1 MKNSFVI
8 LVLALVLLSCGNKTN
23 NSSSQVEVGMDESS
37 ISNNLKEALT
47 LYASFDKGIDADVSN
62 GDARLYT
69 VMNRREV
76 DSAMVGLYKDSVSHS
91 KNLGK
96 TGGALLFSGKTR
108 GSIYYKSQGNIT
120 YNSTN
125 WNGAISFWLKLN
137 PNKDLQPGYCDPI
150 QITDVSYND
159 ASIWVDFTKTLPRAF
174 RLGVIEDRDAWNPA
188 PEGPDNE
195 NPKFLDLL
203 VRMDNPPFDSD
214 QWTHV
219 LVNYSGLNSPDGK
232 AELYVNGDFVGIR
245 ENISNPFTWNLEE
258 SNIYLGLSYIGLFD
272 ELSIFNRSLSKEE
285 IEVLY
290 KGKSILN

>member
-1 MKNSFVI
+1 MKNTCYI
-8 LVLALVLLSCGNKTN
+8 LFIIVVLVSCGNKTKE
-23 NSSSQVEVGMDESS
+23 NSKQVERETLESP
-37 ISNNLKEALT
+37 IKIDLKTALT
-47 LYASFDKGIDADVSN
+47 LYASFDQGIDADVAN
-62 GDARLYT
+62 GDAKLYT
-69 VMNRREV
+69 VMNRREA
-76 DSAMVGLYKDSVSHS
+76 DSAMLGLHKDSVSYS
-91 KNLGK
+91 KNLGR

-108 GSIYYKSQGNIT
+108 GSIYYKSQGNIA
-120 YNSTN
+120 YDSTN

-137 PNKDLQPGYCDPI
+137 PDEDLRPGYCDPI

-174 RLGVIEDRDAWNPA
+174 RLGVIEDRDAWNPE

-203 VRMDNPPFDSD
+203 VRMDDPPFAND

-219 LVNYSGLNSPDGK
+219 LVNFSGLNSPSGK
-232 AELYVNGDFVGIR
+232 AELYVNGDYVGVR
-245 ENISNPFTWNLEE
+245 DKISNPFTWNLEE

-285 IEVLY
+285 IAALYLGEV
-290 KGKSILN
+290 KLN

>member
-23 NSSSQVEVGMDESS
+23 KSSSQVEVGMDESS

-76 DSAMVGLYKDSVSHS
+76 DSAMVGLYKDSVSHL

-96 TGGALLFSGKTR
+96 TGGALIFSGKTR
-108 GSIYYKSQGNIT
+108 GSIYYKSQGNIA

-285 IEVLY
+285 IAALY
-290 KGKSILN
+290 KDKVQLN

>member
-23 NSSSQVEVGMDESS
+23 KSSSQVEVGMDESS

-76 DSAMVGLYKDSVSHS
+76 DSAMVGLYKDSVSHL

-96 TGGALLFSGKTR
+96 TGGALIFSGKTR
-108 GSIYYKSQGNIT
+108 GSIYYKSQGNIA

-245 ENISNPFTWNLEE
+245 ENISNSFTWNLEE

>member
-8 LVLALVLLSCGNKTN
+8 LVLALVLLSCGNKTKK
-23 NSSSQVEVGMDESS
+23 SSNQIEDGMDESS

-47 LYASFDKGIDADVSN
+47 LYASFDTSIDADVAN
-62 GDARLYT
+62 GDAKLYT
-69 VMNRREV
+69 VMNRREA
-76 DSAMVGLYKDSVSHS
+76 DSAIVGLHKDSVSHS

-96 TGGALLFSGKTR
+96 TDGALLFSGKTK
-108 GSIYYKSQGNIT
+108 GSIYYKSRGNIA
-120 YNSTN
+120 YDSTN

-137 PNKDLQPGYCDPI
+137 PNEDLQPGYCDPI

-174 RLGVIEDRDAWNPA
+174 RLGVIEDRDAWNPE

-203 VRMDNPPFDSD
+203 VRMDDPPFNRDE
-214 QWTHV
+214 WTHV

-232 AELYVNGDFVGIR
+232 AELYVNGDFVGVR
-245 ENISNPFTWNLEE
+245 ENISNAFTWNLEE

-290 KGKSILN
+290 KGKSILK

>member
-23 NSSSQVEVGMDESS
+23 KSSSQVEVGMDESS

-108 GSIYYKSQGNIT
+108 GSIYYKSQGNIA